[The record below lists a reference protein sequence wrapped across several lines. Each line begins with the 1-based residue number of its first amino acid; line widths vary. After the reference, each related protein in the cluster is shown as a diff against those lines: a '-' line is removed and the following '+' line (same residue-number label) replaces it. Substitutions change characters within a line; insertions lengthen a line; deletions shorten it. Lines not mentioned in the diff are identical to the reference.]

1 MGALRLAVLSVTV
14 LASAMLAAEGGAD
27 ETSLI
32 EAACFRRTFIRE
44 HPHEDAIALE
54 SESSGGALA
63 ARAVYTLSG
72 RVWAHSTTGDRRL
85 EGVAPS
91 DFSQPE
97 ILRRA
102 LARTSFLPSRSP
114 VGPMPMETMAQ
125 SLEAVGIPAMLDKA
139 AGATPSLRFYWN
151 DATYRYVPRGGVH
164 REPTRR
170 DPLAGMEVLALPRGS
185 LIDCLLF
192 CTAYRRRFPEEQAVL
207 VTAAG
212 VRPGEAFTTGAA
224 YTRGAF
230 LGIHTLQGENQEI
243 HGAGVEASMI
253 ANPSVLV
260 KLCARLNPPARSSHA
275 SPLPDAEILYDLAVA
290 NARLAEAGI
299 ESDVNATVKREGGA
313 VDPSMARLVCNFDG
327 VQYGYSPS
335 RGGYWKG
342 SSPARPSTSLLD
354 GLLFRAAYLARNP
367 GERVI
372 ILVHAPSSTLLER
385 KVVAETYYSRGGA
398 VWRQSAL
405 CDDFEVTGLTAQA
418 LGQPGLLS
426 GTSAPEFA
434 RRVASRR
441 ASHTDPAAARP
452 GDPGLGEIVRALRA
466 SGIIAAITSFRPQS
480 EAGEMQAFTEERVGF
495 TWDNR
500 RYTYVD
506 NACFAY
512 GPSSGPQP

>member
-1 MGALRLAVLSVTV
+1 MGVLRLAVLSVAA
-14 LASAMLAAEGGAD
+14 LAYQMPAADRGSDA
-27 ETSLI
+27 TSLI

-125 SLEAVGIPAMLDKA
+125 SLEAVGIPATLTTA
-139 AGATPSLRFYWN
+139 SGATPSLRFFWN
-151 DATYRYVPRGGVH
+151 DATYRYVPGSGVH
-164 REPTRR
+164 REPVRR
-170 DPLAGMEVLALPRGS
+170 EPLTGSVVLGVPRGS

-260 KLCARLNPPARSSHA
+260 KLCARLNPPAQSSPA
-275 SPLPDAEILYDLAVA
+275 SPLPAPEILYDLAVA

-299 ESDVNATVKREGGA
+299 ESDVNAAVKREGGA

-354 GLLFRAAYLARNP
+354 GLLFRAAYLARSP

-385 KVVAETYYSRGGA
+385 KVVAETYYSRGGT
-398 VWRQSAL
+398 VWRHSAL

-418 LGQPGLLS
+418 LGQPELLS
-426 GTSAPEFA
+426 ATSAPEFA
-434 RRVASRR
+434 RRVAARR
-441 ASHTDPAAARP
+441 ASHTDPAPTRRD
-452 GDPGLGEIVRALRA
+452 DPGLGEIVRTLRA
-466 SGIIAAITSFRPQS
+466 SGIIAAVTSFRPQS

-506 NACFAY
+506 NACFAC